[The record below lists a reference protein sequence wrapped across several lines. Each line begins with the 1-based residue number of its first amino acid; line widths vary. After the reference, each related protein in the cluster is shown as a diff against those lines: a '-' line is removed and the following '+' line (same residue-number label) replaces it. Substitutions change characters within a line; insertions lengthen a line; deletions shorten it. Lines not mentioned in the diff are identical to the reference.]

1 MDLSLLGWDP
11 AFSAAFESMFPAG
24 LVPARVA
31 CEHKQAYDLYSAS
44 GDLAAVCSGRLLH
57 ESPSRA
63 DLPAV
68 GDWVAVAPLPGEA
81 RAVIHGVLP
90 RRTVFS
96 RLAAGPRPEEQ
107 VVAANI
113 DVVLLVMGLDANYN
127 PRRLERFLAV
137 AWQSGAQPVV
147 VLNKADVHP
156 APDDARREISHLAR
170 GAPVVVV
177 SALSGEGLA
186 GLEPH
191 LRRGATVAALGSSGV
206 GKSTLINALL
216 GLGRQ
221 DTGPAREHD
230 ARGRHTTTRRE
241 LIAAPGGFF
250 LMDTPGMR
258 ELQIAA
264 DGADLDETFG
274 DLRRLAGR
282 CRFSDC
288 THRAE
293 PGCAVRVARETGE
306 LDEGRWIAYQK
317 LLREEAHAQAK
328 ADETVARRERA
339 SWKRIHL
346 GARAH
351 RRWQTRND
359 LE

>member
-11 AFSAAFESMFPAG
+11 AFSAAFDSLFPAG
-24 LVPARVA
+24 LLPARVA
-31 CEHKQAYDLYSAS
+31 CEHKQAYDLHSAV
-44 GDLAAVCSGRLLH
+44 GDLSAVCSGRLLH
-57 ESPSRA
+57 ETASRA

-81 RAVIHGVLP
+81 RAVIHGVVP

-137 AWQSGAQPVV
+137 AWSSGAQPVV
-147 VLNKADVHP
+147 VLNKADLHP
-156 APDDARREISHLAR
+156 APDEARREIAR
-170 GAPVVVV
+170 VAGGAPVVVV
-177 SALSGEGLA
+177 SALSGDGLA
-186 GLEPH
+186 GLAPH
-191 LRRGATVAALGSSGV
+191 LCCGVTVAALGSSGV

-241 LIAAPGGFF
+241 LIVAPQGCL

-258 ELQIAA
+258 ELQLTAE
-264 DGADLDETFG
+264 GVDLDETFG
-274 DLRRLAGR
+274 DLRLLAGR

-293 PGCAVRVARETGE
+293 PGCAVRAARESGE
-306 LDEGRWIAYQK
+306 LDEARWLAYGK

-339 SWKRIHL
+339 NWKRINV
-346 GARAH
+346 GARAR

-359 LE
+359 LD